1 MKVYLSSIEILTHGP
16 MSYYD
21 LTDIIEEEVAR
32 SNIEKGI
39 IRVHAKGS
47 TPGVFIARRN
57 SLKQIDGFIK
67 NLIPV
72 TGWKHGNAY
81 AHLRS
86 LVFGTGL
93 SIPVSNRRILL
104 PREYRVYFVET
115 RPVHSHRRTIYV
127 VVTGE

>member
-21 LTDIIEEEVAR
+21 LTDMIEEEVAR
-32 SNIEKGI
+32 SSIETGI
-39 IRVHAKGS
+39 VHVHAKGS
-47 TPGVFIARRN
+47 TPGVFIARYD
-57 SLKQIDGFIK
+57 SLKQIGEFIK
-67 NLIPV
+67 NLVPV

-93 SIPVSNRRILL
+93 TIPVFNKRILL
-104 PREYRVYFVET
+104 PREYKVYFVET
-115 RPVHSHRRTIYV
+115 RPVHNHRRTIHV
-127 VVTGE
+127 IVTGK